1 MTGLTVG
8 SHTPVREREKGEDAG
23 VGLCQGAAAG
33 WPSAGEGGRGEEEER
48 RGLAAAAVGQEEGA
62 HFSFLFPFSFS

>member
-1 MTGLTVG
+1 LG
-8 SHTPVREREKGEDAG
+8 R
-23 VGLCQGAAAG
+23 GAATG
-33 WPSAGEGGRGEEEER
+33 WICAGEGGRGEEEER